1 MAAITCRPYTIKK
14 SIIYASTQSST
25 DRAGI
30 ENNMNTF
37 YYYLLMNGY
46 IIVLPEGTLTS
57 EHRAKAITRELYNIT
72 APLVTQEPYQKDGTV
87 FGVIEHPDGI
97 QFALQVDTEY
107 NIPVS
112 PLATL
117 EKLITLMLELSEV
130 EIRQLSSYVL
140 NAQSFPFGAIIPS
153 TTTVRTQEYMEENGW
168 FPDQPEI
175 D

>member
-1 MAAITCRPYTIKK
+1 
-14 SIIYASTQSST
+14 
-25 DRAGI
+25 
-30 ENNMNTF
+30 
-37 YYYLLMNGY
+37 MNGY

-112 PLATL
+112 PMATL
-117 EKLITLMLELSEV
+117 EKLITLNARIERGRNTTAFELRPQRAILPVWGNRSQHYDRKRPSVYDRARLVSE
-130 EIRQLSSYVL
+130 
-140 NAQSFPFGAIIPS
+140 
-153 TTTVRTQEYMEENGW
+153 
-168 FPDQPEI
+168 
-175 D
+175 